1 MRFPLLVAAAIIGGA
16 AFAVP
21 SAPAHALD
29 IYVGNGHPNYHRPPP
44 PPPRYYTGRGY
55 DRGYYRGRRIDRE
68 DAVHIA
74 RRYGIRK
81 TDDIDKHPGEW
92 MVRGKDHRG
101 RTLRVYIND
110 RTGRAAVRYGRH

>member
-1 MRFPLLVAAAIIGGA
+1 MRFPILLTAALVGGA
-16 AFAVP
+16 AFALP

-29 IYVGNGHPNYHRPPP
+29 IYVGNGHPGYHRPPP
-44 PPPRYYTGRGY
+44 PPPRH
-55 DRGYYRGRRIDRE
+55 YRGRRIDRDE
-68 DAVHIA
+68 AVHIA

-92 MVRGKDHRG
+92 MVRGKDRRG

-110 RTGRAAVRYGRH
+110 RTGRAVVRY